1 MRLPERRRDRGEEEV
16 GEVGGGGGPALD
28 RGVEEANLRT
38 RSSHTARKIFF
49 KIKILHKREDENECA
64 VSTPANSCPLHSAK
78 KKIRQ
83 KMALP
88 IFFK

>member
-1 MRLPERRRDRGEEEV
+1 MAGE
-16 GEVGGGGGPALD
+16 AQ
-28 RGVEEANLRT
+28 RWIEA
-38 RSSHTARKIFF
+38 SRKQTCAQRVRMIFK

-78 KKIRQ
+78 KFRQ

-88 IFFK
+88 FFLNDIADFF